1 MTTISVVIPNF
12 NGARWLRTC
21 LDSLLRQTRAADEIV
36 VVDDASADDSV
47 AFVHQYYPQVKLI
60 KRETNGGFC
69 KTANDGLRVAR
80 GDLIALLNND
90 TECDSRWLAELIVA
104 MEANPKIGIGASKLL
119 CFDQR
124 NRVNSAGLFL
134 RVDGVGRDI
143 GFDQPDGDEFS
154 RARFVFGASGGA
166 VIYRRE
172 LLEEIGLFDEDFYA
186 YAEDLDLS
194 FRAQLRGWSCLFVP
208 RAIVYHRVGA
218 TYATESAI
226 KVYHSSRN
234 MLTVLIKN
242 LPARLWRKYFPLLL
256 AAQIYQVIYFSTRGR
271 GVPALRGK
279 IDALRALRRTLAKRR
294 QIQRDAR
301 VSDAQIEAMLS
312 SWQEHRRGR

>member
-12 NGARWLRTC
+12 NGVRILPTC
-21 LDSLLRQTRAADEIV
+21 LDSLLRQTRAADEII

-47 AFVHQYYPQVKLI
+47 AFVRQQYPQVKLVT
-60 KRETNGGFC
+60 RETNGGFC
-69 KTANDGLRVAR
+69 KTANAGLRVAH

-90 TECDSRWLAELIVA
+90 TECDSHWLAELIIA
-104 MEANPKIGIGASKLL
+104 MEANSKIGSGASKLL
-119 CFDQR
+119 FFDQR
-124 NRVNSAGLFL
+124 KRVNSAGLFL

-143 GFDQPDGDEFS
+143 GFGQPDGAEFS

-166 VIYRRE
+166 AVYRRE
-172 LLEEIGLFDEDFYA
+172 LLEEIGLFDEDFHA

-194 FRAQLRGWSCLFVP
+194 FRAQLRGWGCWFVP
-208 RAIVYHRVGA
+208 SAIVYHRVSA
-218 TYATESAI
+218 TYATESAT

-234 MLTVLIKN
+234 MLAVLIKN

-256 AAQIYQVIYFSTRGR
+256 AAQIYQVIYWSTRGR

-279 IDALRALRRTLAKRR
+279 IDALRTLPRTLAKRR
-294 QIQRDAR
+294 EIQRNAR
-301 VSDAQIEAMLS
+301 VSDVQIEALLS

>member
-1 MTTISVVIPNF
+1 MTTISLVIPNF
-12 NGARWLRTC
+12 NGAHWLRTC
-21 LDSLLRQTRAADEIV
+21 LDSLLCQTHPADEII
-36 VVDDASADDSV
+36 VVDDASTDDSV
-47 AFVHQYYPQVKLI
+47 ALVRQHYPQVKLI
-60 KRETNGGFC
+60 VRETNGGFC
-69 KTANDGLRVAR
+69 ATANDGLRAAR

-90 TECDSRWLAELIVA
+90 TECDSRWLAALSTA
-104 MEANPKIGIGASKLL
+104 TEANPKIGIGASKLL
-119 CFDQR
+119 FFDQR

-143 GFDQPDGDEFS
+143 GFNQLDGDEFS
-154 RARFVFGASGGA
+154 HARFVFGASGGA
-166 VIYRRE
+166 AIYRRE

-194 FRAQLRGWSCLFVP
+194 FRAQLRGWACLFMP
-208 RAIVYHRVGA
+208 SAIVYHRVGA
-218 TYATESAI
+218 TYAIESAI

-242 LPARLWRKYFPLLL
+242 LPTRLWRKYFPLLL

-279 IDALRALRRTLAKRR
+279 IDALRALHLTLAKRH

-301 VSDAQIEAMLS
+301 VSDTQIEALLS
-312 SWQEHRRGR
+312 SWQEHRRG